1 MSEQQKK
8 RKRRKRSKKVAVKK
22 QRRLIIIALCVVI
35 ALVLGF
41 LGIYVFAKNTVDS
54 VAKDTV
60 WHNISVDDMS
70 VAGMKDTE
78 VKALLE
84 QKQAEFA
91 ATTVVLKAE
100 EVSIEVLLSELGFSI
115 ANVDEVVAEA
125 VAYGKDGGVFSRY
138 KEFKDLEKNALS
150 LDLEYKVDPT
160 LVAEVINARLPE
172 MENSAKDAT
181 LTRENGRFVITDEV
195 IGVTVDPEASVQ
207 AIETYFKET
216 WDKVSGEIEL
226 VTKVDEPELTRE
238 TLEQVKDV
246 LGTFTT
252 YAGGTGSN
260 RVANIRRGANLI
272 NGALVMPGEV
282 FSADMAMRPY
292 TKENGFAEAG
302 AYLNGKVIQS
312 MGGGICQV
320 SSTLYNAVILAEL
333 GVEQRQPHSML
344 VDYVKPS
351 MDAAIAGDYKD
362 MKLKNTTDAPIYIE
376 GYMSGG
382 NITFTIY
389 GKETRPA
396 NRSIK
401 FVSETLST
409 TDPGKKFEASNDPL
423 GKIVKTSSA
432 HTGLKAR
439 LWKVVYENGA
449 EVSREVFNTS
459 NYMASPAY
467 YTVGTATDNAEA
479 KAVVTAAIATNNEAT
494 ISAALEQAKAIIDA
508 ANQPPVPET
517 PAVPETPTP
526 APEAPAPEAPAP
538 EAAPAA

>member
-1 MSEQQKK
+1 MSEQKKK
-8 RKRRKRSKKVAVKK
+8 RRRKKSRKAAVKR
-22 QRRLIIIALCVVI
+22 QRRMLSICGCVVI
-35 ALVLGF
+35 ALILGF
-41 LGIYVFAKNTVDS
+41 IGAYVFAKNKVDS
-54 VAKDTV
+54 VAEDTV
-60 WHNISVDDMS
+60 WHNISVDDIS

-84 QKQAEFA
+84 QKQTEFG

-100 EVSIEVLLSELGFSI
+100 EAKVEVLLSELGFAI
-115 ANVDEVVAEA
+115 ANIDEVVTEA
-125 VAYGKDGGVFSRY
+125 VSYGKDGGVFSRY
-138 KEFKDLEKNALS
+138 MQFKDLEETAVS
-150 LDLEYKVDPT
+150 FDLEYKVDPT
-160 LVAEVINARLPE
+160 LVAEVINAKLPE

-181 LTRENGRFVITDEV
+181 LTRANGTFVITDEE
-195 IGVTVDPEASVQ
+195 IGVTVDPVASVDV
-207 AIETYFKET
+207 IETYFKET
-216 WDKVSGEIEL
+216 WNKVSGEIEL
-226 VTKVDEPELTRE
+226 VTTVDEPELTKE
-238 TLEQVKDV
+238 ILAQVKDV

-260 RVANIRRGANLI
+260 RVGNIRTGVSLI
-272 NGALVMPGEV
+272 NGSLVMPGEV
-282 FSADMAMRPY
+282 FSADQAMRPY
-292 TKENGFAEAG
+292 TKENGYAEAG

-362 MKLKNTTDAPIYIE
+362 LKLKNTTDAPIYIE
-376 GYMSGG
+376 GYVANGYV
-382 NITFTIY
+382 TFTIY

-423 GKIVKTSSA
+423 GTIVKTSGA
-432 HTGLKAR
+432 HTGMKAQ
-439 LWKVVYENGA
+439 LWKVVYENGV

-459 NYMASPAY
+459 SYMASPAY

-479 KAVVTAAIATNNEAT
+479 KAVVTAAIATNDEAK
-494 ISAALEQAKAIIDA
+494 ISAALEQAKEIIDA
-508 ANQPPVPET
+508 ANKPAEPEVPAT
-517 PAVPETPTP
+517 PDAGTTTTPDAGTTP
-526 APEAPAPEAPAP
+526 APEASTT
-538 EAAPAA
+538 PAA

>member
-8 RKRRKRSKKVAVKK
+8 RRRRKRSKKAAAKK
-22 QRRLIIIALCVVI
+22 QRRLIIITLCVLI
-35 ALVLGF
+35 ALVIGF
-41 LGIYVFAKNTVDS
+41 LGIYIFAKNTVDS

-138 KEFKDLEKNALS
+138 KEFKDLENNALS
-150 LDLEYKVDPT
+150 FDLEYKVDPT

-207 AIETYFKET
+207 VIETYFKET

-226 VTKVDEPELTRE
+226 VTTVDEPELTRE

-260 RVANIRRGANLI
+260 RVGNIRRGANLI

-423 GKIVKTSSA
+423 GTIVKTSSA
-432 HTGLKAR
+432 HTGMKAQ
-439 LWKVVYENGA
+439 LWKVVYENGV
-449 EVSREVFNTS
+449 EVDRKVFNTS

-479 KAVVTAAIATNNEAT
+479 KAVVVAAIATNDEAT

-517 PAVPETPTP
+517 PAVPEAP
-526 APEAPAPEAPAP
+526 APEAPAPAPAP